1 MDDQEV
7 VEALV
12 TGGARHAFGSK
23 LHIEGDCLVLD
34 GWWEVA
40 FRVAPTTFAL
50 RDEPPPDGGTVL
62 DDVAAELTA
71 HGLQEVPAD
80 PTPLYAITYTAID
93 LGPVDWKL
101 WSTDLDTA
109 QSALAAR
116 AGYDTF
122 LGDAV
127 GSGPRLDDYAAEL
140 AGARRSAGLPALMVL
155 AVGLDPGTIAAMA
168 EALDGCRVEVRGWGE
183 IEPADCAGLMANLVL
198 VDATSAAGEAFVAEV
213 RATPGGCFLPLV
225 AVTAKPAVDGADT
238 TVDAGSSPLE
248 WAEHVRSLLP

>member
-1 MDDQEV
+1 MEDNEV

-12 TGGARHAFGSK
+12 SGGVRHAFGSK

-62 DDVAAELTA
+62 DDVASQLAA
-71 HGLQEVPAD
+71 SGLQEVPAD
-80 PTPLYAITYTAID
+80 LSALYAITYTTID

-101 WSTDLDTA
+101 WSTDLATA
-109 QSALAAR
+109 QGALAAR

-127 GSGPRLDDYAAEL
+127 GGGPGLGDYAAEL
-140 AGARRSAGLPALMVL
+140 GGARRSAGLPALMVL
-155 AVGLDPGTIAAMA
+155 AVGLDPGAVEAMA
-168 EALDGCRVEVRGWGE
+168 GALDGCRVELRGWGE
-183 IEPADCAGLMANLVL
+183 VDPADCAALMANLVL
-198 VDATSAAGEAFVAEV
+198 VDATSTAGEAFVAEV
-213 RATPGGCFLPLV
+213 RATPAGRFLPVV
-225 AVTAKPAVDGADT
+225 AVTRGAAITGVDA
-238 TVDAGSSPLE
+238 TVDAGSAPEE
-248 WAEHVRSLLP
+248 WAEHLRNLLP